1 MKNTFDIDA
10 LTSKINNVKQ
20 ELKRIDNEDKIKKYG
35 TYLDSKQEIVQL
47 YILFMFFGV
56 NLDIIQT
63 FPEPTEYDV
72 D

>member
-1 MKNTFDIDA
+1 MKNTFDIDS

-56 NLDIIQT
+56 NLDIIQK

>member
-1 MKNTFDIDA
+1 MKNTFDIDS